1 MNIFLSYRRADSQVT
16 AGRMAQFLDAVSV
29 VDDVF
34 LDVDGIEIGENFEH
48 KIEATLARSSH
59 VFILI
64 GPQWVG
70 PVASAGSEAAS
81 GARIFAD
88 DDVVRRETRMALAS
102 DCKVVPIL
110 LDGTRMPT
118 PKDLPPDL
126 AGLSKINGFALRT
139 AHFDEDMDDL
149 LDDLITGKR
158 TRGSRWRQGPL
169 GVSGIL
175 LRGAAGAVGG
185 LLLMLVLA
193 LANRI
198 FNDNCPAL
206 DCALGQAVGRTDEGD
221 ALGLLLT
228 LGIVV
233 VGIGTILP
241 FVPRLLR
248 RKP

>member
-1 MNIFLSYRRADSQVT
+1 
-16 AGRMAQFLDAVSV
+16 
-29 VDDVF
+29 
-34 LDVDGIEIGENFEH
+34 
-48 KIEATLARSSH
+48 
-59 VFILI
+59 
-64 GPQWVG
+64 
-70 PVASAGSEAAS
+70 
-81 GARIFAD
+81 
-88 DDVVRRETRMALAS
+88 MALAS
-102 DCKVVPIL
+102 GCKVVPIL
-110 LDGTRMPT
+110 LDGTGMPS

-126 AGLSKINGFALRT
+126 AGLPKINGFSLRT

-158 TRGSRWRQGPL
+158 SRGSRWRQGPL

-175 LRGAAGAVGG
+175 LRGAAGAAGG

-193 LANRI
+193 LVNRI

-228 LGIVV
+228 LGIMI